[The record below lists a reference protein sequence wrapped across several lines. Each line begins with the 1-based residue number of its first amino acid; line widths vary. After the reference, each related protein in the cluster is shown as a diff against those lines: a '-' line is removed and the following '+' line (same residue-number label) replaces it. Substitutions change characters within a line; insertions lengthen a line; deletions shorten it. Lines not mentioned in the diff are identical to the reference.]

1 MVRNCKEKNMSQT
14 KIYDSKDYEKTI
26 KDIYGLDVETVQSGT
41 ISKSSLIQFC
51 VALDSEEM

>member
-1 MVRNCKEKNMSQT
+1 MSQT

-26 KDIYGLDVETVQSGT
+26 KDIQGLDVETVQSGT